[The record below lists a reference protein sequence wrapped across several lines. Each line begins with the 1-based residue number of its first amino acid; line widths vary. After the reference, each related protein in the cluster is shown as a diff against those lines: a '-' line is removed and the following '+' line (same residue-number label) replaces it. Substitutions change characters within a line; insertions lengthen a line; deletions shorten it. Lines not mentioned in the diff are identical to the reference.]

1 MKIILEIPDY
11 TICAF
16 FNYVEYKPSGLAMGV
31 KSIQSDDLE
40 DGAVI
45 KINAGNE
52 EAVKQSEG
60 K

>member
-1 MKIILEIPDY
+1 MKIILEIPDH

-16 FNYVEYKPSGLAMGV
+16 FNYVEYKPSGLKMGV

-45 KINAGNE
+45 KVNADNE
-52 EAVKQSEG
+52 EADE
-60 K
+60 